1 MPRRTGLEITLRA
14 RTKELER
21 DLKQGRKIQTRE
33 IAAMQKKIDQANKKV
48 ERQAK
53 RSASRLQKIFKGA
66 SGSKIA
72 EIATGQFISDS
83 ALKLVGNAMRLVT
96 NQVREMYE
104 SIGRVD
110 ELSKMSRNLGLNF
123 EALQALRTSFAEG
136 GVAAT
141 AFIKSISKFNTVIG
155 EAAAGELEYK
165 EIFDGL
171 NISVRN
177 ANGSVKDTETLMY
190 EVADA
195 MQNLGLSA
203 AQQATAVKD
212 LFGIRQGL
220 KFLDIMKQGPEHMRR
235 MMENA
240 ERTGRVLKERVG
252 RALEEIDNHQTVINH
267 QIETKAAVAMAN
279 WATEAKALASIWGA
293 IKGAIIDTIGW
304 LGKFIG
310 SDYAGLTDAELTED
324 REDSLKEIVRLE
336 RKLKEVA
343 AGKDSEKRTLHL
355 ISLTRRLANQKK
367 VLLDIE
373 EALGLRS
380 KKTDE
385 TILTGTSTA
394 SVKADEKR
402 AKDEYSMMA
411 EGQDLLG
418 NMNAKYEIEQEKE
431 ARKEILD
438 IRKKENE
445 VMAEGQ
451 RLLQEMNDQVELE
464 RMDEK
469 NEKIQEM
476 TDLIDNEFGSAL
488 DGVIEGTKSAKEA
501 FADMAKSII
510 LEITKMIAKQLIFNA
525 LAAIFPGGATAGG
538 GFSIGKA
545 IGLARG
551 GTFQAGQPIEVGEQG
566 REIMIPSVSGRVLS
580 RAQAQQAVSGAT
592 GGGVVVNQNLN
603 FAVGIA
609 DTVRAEM
616 ENMKPEFVESAKMG
630 VLEAKQRGAMSSA
643 FQ

>member
-14 RTKELER
+14 RTKELEK
-21 DLKQGRKIQTRE
+21 DLKTSRKIQTRE
-33 IAAMQKKIDQANKKV
+33 INAMQKKLDQANRKIERNAKKT
-48 ERQAK
+48 AG
-53 RSASRLQKIFKGA
+53 RLQKIFKGA
-66 SGSKIA
+66 SGAKIA
-72 EIATGQFISDS
+72 EIASGQFISDS
-83 ALKLVGNAMRLVT
+83 ALKLVGSAMRLVT

-136 GVAAT
+136 GVAAN

-240 ERTGRVLKERVG
+240 EKTGRVLKERVG
-252 RALEEIDNHQTVINH
+252 RALEEIDNHQTVITH

-279 WATEAKALASIWGA
+279 WTTEAKALASIWGA

-310 SDYAGLTDAELTED
+310 SDYAGLTDEELNEK
-324 REDSLKEIVRLE
+324 RKDSLKEIVYLE
-336 RKLKEVA
+336 RTLKEVA
-343 AGKDSEKRTLHL
+343 ATDESEKRTLHL

-373 EALGLRS
+373 ESLGLRS
-380 KKTDE
+380 KKVDE
-385 TILTGTSTA
+385 TVLTGTSTA
-394 SVKADEKR
+394 SIKEDEKR
-402 AKDEYSMMA
+402 AKNEYGMMA

-418 NMNAKYEIEQEKE
+418 DMNAKYEIEQEKL
-431 ARKEILD
+431 ARQEILD

-445 VMAEGQ
+445 VMAEAQ
-451 RLLQEMNDQVELE
+451 RLLQEMNDKVELE
-464 RMDEK
+464 KIDER
-469 NEKIQEM
+469 NEKIKEM
-476 TDLIDNEFGSAL
+476 ADLIDNEFESAL

-501 FADMAKSII
+501 FADMAKSIL
-510 LEITKMIAKQLIFNA
+510 LELTKMIAKQLLFNA
-525 LAAIFPGGATAGG
+525 LAAIFPSGATASG

-545 IGLARG
+545 IGLAKG
-551 GTFQAGQPIEVGEQG
+551 GTFRAGQPIEVGEQG
-566 REIMIPSVSGRVLS
+566 REILVPSVSGRVLS
-580 RAQAQQAVSGAT
+580 RAQSQQAVSGAGT
-592 GGGVVVNQNLN
+592 GGVVVNQNLN